1 MPSRD
6 RGTLLVL
13 VAITVGLGY
22 VVVVATLGLGR
33 AVTMVMLGFAADACA
48 AEPGGEATTT
58 GPTAESAATG
68 DLTALSLE
76 ELMNLPVTSVS
87 RRPEPRVAAP
97 APIYVITEEDI
108 RRAGVTTLADALR
121 LAPGMQVARITAN
134 QWAVGVRGFGT
145 RLARSS

>member
-1 MPSRD
+1 MGMRND
-6 RGTLLVL
+6 RTLPD
-13 VAITVGLGY
+13 AAQPTRH
-22 VVVVATLGLGR
+22 ATLISHWNLVILWSLR
-33 AVTMVMLGFAADACA
+33 QCSLSALAFLACGGSA
-48 AEPGGEATTT
+48 LAETNSVEA
-58 GPTAESAATG
+58 PTE
-68 DLTALSLE
+68 LKKLSLE

-145 RLARSS
+145 RLARS